1 MNVAGQVNLLTAHFC
16 GIDAVDST
24 ALLIKGV
31 LTVGA
36 CQQGSMGAGRASA
49 GVRHPAVCGGACR
62 SNATP
67 TVRPGL
73 QSLARLP
80 KQVARLLVVLAR
92 LLVVLCCVIR
102 SMLEPMFTVWYR
114 RSEDARFG
122 RDSCAHLVALAWMSG
137 RY

>member
-36 CQQGSMGAGRASA
+36 CQQGSMRAGRASA

-73 QSLARLP
+73 QSLARSRQTDMAPAIPRRMSKPQLP
-80 KQVARLLVVLAR
+80 EQRPHAKTPGIGGAIHGKR
-92 LLVVLCCVIR
+92 
-102 SMLEPMFTVWYR
+102 T
-114 RSEDARFG
+114 
-122 RDSCAHLVALAWMSG
+122 
-137 RY
+137 